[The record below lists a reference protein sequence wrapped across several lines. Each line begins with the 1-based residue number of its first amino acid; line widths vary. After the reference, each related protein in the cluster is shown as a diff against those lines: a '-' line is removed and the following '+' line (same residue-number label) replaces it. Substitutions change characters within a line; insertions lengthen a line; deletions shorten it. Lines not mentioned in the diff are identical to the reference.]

1 MLDETQLLVEG
12 VLSVAKLMAIAA
24 KTAPKA
30 RGIDNIVVKV
40 LDRREELEL
49 IAKKM
54 DELAD
59 EYGDFF
65 RRDAQNV
72 RNSVAVVL
80 IGCRKVSLGLKTPR
94 KWLLDADTVCS
105 LINLGIA
112 LGSAVKIASNMNVD
126 NRIMF
131 TVGVAA
137 QELGLIDC
145 DYVLGIPL
153 STTAKNPY
161 FDRVWPPKK

>member
-1 MLDETQLLVEG
+1 MLDENQLIIDGILN
-12 VLSVAKLMAIAA
+12 VAKLMAVAA

-54 DELAD
+54 EELAS

-65 RRDAQNV
+65 RRDAQNI
-72 RNSVAVVL
+72 RNSSAVVL
-80 IGCRKVSLGLKTPR
+80 VGCKKVSLGLKTPE

-105 LINLGIA
+105 LVNLGIA

-131 TVGVAA
+131 TVGVVA

-145 DYVLGIPL
+145 DYVFGIPL
-153 STTAKNPY
+153 SATAKNIY
-161 FDRVWPPKK
+161 FDRVWPPRK

>member
-1 MLDETQLLVEG
+1 VLDENQLLIDG
-12 VLSVAKLMAIAA
+12 VLSVAKLMTIAA

-54 DELAD
+54 EELAD
-59 EYGDFF
+59 DYGDFF

-72 RNSVAVVL
+72 RSSSTVVL
-80 IGCRKVSLGLKTPR
+80 IGCKKVSLGLKTPR
-94 KWLLDADTVCS
+94 RWLLDADTVCN
-105 LINLGIA
+105 LVNLGIA
-112 LGSAVKIASNMNVD
+112 LGSAVKVASNMNVD

-131 TVGVAA
+131 SVGVAA
-137 QELGLIDC
+137 QELGLMDC